1 MFVSFFSVLTSSLC
15 CIVFRKCYN
24 METMYGINK
33 FILIVCVSDIAAW
46 LHQNDL
52 KKNLKW
58 SLKNAV
64 YAALVRL
71 FESANETIKFECVTL
86 AWHGHA
92 TIQICNLI
100 HLSFGL
106 CVRLLLL
113 LLFEMPN
120 ILSCAH
126 IMRHQFRL
134 LRFVFCSFYLRI
146 HTHIRTPKL
155 VNQTNE
161 HKKVLY

>member
-33 FILIVCVSDIAAW
+33 FILSVCVSDIAP

-52 KKNLKW
+52 QKNLKW

-86 AWHGHA
+86 AWPCHA

-100 HLSFGL
+100 HLSFGWFV
-106 CVRLLLL
+106 CGCCSRFIRNAKHSFMCAYHATSISVASFCI
-113 LLFEMPN
+113 LF
-120 ILSCAH
+120 
-126 IMRHQFRL
+126 F
-134 LRFVFCSFYLRI
+134 FYLRVK
-146 HTHIRTPKL
+146 HTHIYKH
-155 VNQTNE
+155 QS
-161 HKKVLY
+161 